1 MNEKKT
7 WIIPVEWSVYSTVLV
22 EADTLEE
29 ALDKFNKNEVEMP
42 LPESWEYIDGSFKCC
57 DSSMEYLEMA
67 QEFRIVDYMTIE

>member
-42 LPESWEYIDGSFKCC
+42 LPESWEYIDDSFKCC

-67 QEFRIVDYMTIE
+67 QEFRIVDHMTIE